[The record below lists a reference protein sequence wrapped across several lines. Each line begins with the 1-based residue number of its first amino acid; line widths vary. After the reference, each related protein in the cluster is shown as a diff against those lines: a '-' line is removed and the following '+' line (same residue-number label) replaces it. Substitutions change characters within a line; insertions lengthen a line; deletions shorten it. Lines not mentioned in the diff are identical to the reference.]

1 MPTYE
6 YECPQCGVFEQFQR
20 MTEKP
25 LTRCPSCRRTVRR
38 LIGSGAGLLFK
49 GNGFYL
55 TDYRSESYKQAAKR
69 ESGGSSSES
78 KNSAESKERK

>member
-6 YECPQCGVFEQFQR
+6 YECPQCGVFEQFQW

-69 ESGGSSSES
+69 ESGGGSSES

>member
-6 YECPQCGVFEQFQR
+6 YECPQCGVFEQFQQ

-25 LTRCPSCRRTVRR
+25 LTRCPHCRRTVRR
-38 LIGSGAGLLFK
+38 LIGRGAGLLFR

-69 ESGGSSSES
+69 ESGGGSSES
-78 KNSAESKERK
+78 KNSPESKEKK